1 LQPSKVRELS
11 PSLGHRCERPPGLI
25 IGCRLGS
32 EIGGFGSSEINI
44 SCFHL
49 VVHLTGVLFLF
60 LKTTAQIVPGSGQP
74 PPFRRASRRASFAF
88 SSALICSARA
98 LWLLSCWAGR
108 GRAEATRAGARSAH
122 LKGGPVVALWLSA
135 RLMTTTVPDRREL
148 QGYKPDRASM
158 FPASQKAKR

>member
-49 VVHLTGVLFLF
+49 VVHLTGVLFLYGADLF
-60 LKTTAQIVPGSGQP
+60 PVLVSHPRSVEPLDA
-74 PPFRRASRRASFAF
+74 RRLHSVR
-88 SSALICSARA
+88 
-98 LWLLSCWAGR
+98 
-108 GRAEATRAGARSAH
+108 H
-122 LKGGPVVALWLSA
+122 
-135 RLMTTTVPDRREL
+135 
-148 QGYKPDRASM
+148 
-158 FPASQKAKR
+158 